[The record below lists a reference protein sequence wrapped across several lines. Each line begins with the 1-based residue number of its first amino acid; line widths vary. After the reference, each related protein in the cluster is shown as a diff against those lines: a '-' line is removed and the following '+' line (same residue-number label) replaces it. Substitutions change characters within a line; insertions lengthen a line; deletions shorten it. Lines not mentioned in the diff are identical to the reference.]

1 MVQLMAKLGMGR
13 LPVLTDLALSVM
25 PVGNAGSS
33 AHSAPPLGR
42 GALPRLRVLE
52 LFDAAI
58 GNAGLCALAPALRKL
73 PALEVIGLSFNPF
86 GDEGVAALLA
96 PPPAR
101 GRQVRCRRRPRQVQ
115 VRCRRQRSG
124 WRSSL
129 C

>member
-33 AHSAPPLGR
+33 ALGAAA
-42 GALPRLRVLE
+42 GPRRP
-52 LFDAAI
+52 AAAQ
-58 GNAGLCALAPALRKL
+58 GPRTVRRRHRHNAGLCALAPALRKL